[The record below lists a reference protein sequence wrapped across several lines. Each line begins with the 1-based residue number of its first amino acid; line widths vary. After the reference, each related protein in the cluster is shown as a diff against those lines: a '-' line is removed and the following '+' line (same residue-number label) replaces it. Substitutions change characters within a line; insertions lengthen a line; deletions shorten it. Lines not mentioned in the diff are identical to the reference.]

1 MHVQVL
7 RPQRISQRFGF
18 LTPFIIQLFMVQHRN
33 HRLIAQGCEVIN
45 LKQFV
50 AQDVVVANAVDH
62 CRHQRVD
69 ELAGCREAVD
79 ANTVFGLAVEHDV
92 VQVITV
98 MPQAEFGAHTVMA
111 DR

>member
-1 MHVQVL
+1 MHIQVF
-7 RPQRISQRFGF
+7 RPQRIPQRFSF
-18 LTPFIIQLFMVQHRN
+18 LTPFIIQLFMVQHRY

-50 AQDVVVANAVDH
+50 TQDVVVANAFDH

-69 ELAGCREAVD
+69 KLTGCREAVD
-79 ANTVFGLAVEHDV
+79 TDTVFGLAVEHDV
-92 VQVITV
+92 VQIITF
-98 MPQAEFGAHTVMA
+98 MPQTEFRAHTVVA